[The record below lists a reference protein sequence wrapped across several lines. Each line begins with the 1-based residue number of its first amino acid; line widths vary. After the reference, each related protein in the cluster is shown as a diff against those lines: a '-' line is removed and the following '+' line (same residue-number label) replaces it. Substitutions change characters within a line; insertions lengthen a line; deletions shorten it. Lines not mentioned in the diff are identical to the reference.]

1 MIAPRVVRAI
11 QFAVAIVC
19 LVCVLA
25 ICIAPWIDLPHTTN
39 RAYLLALLL
48 LFALFACHISSARLL
63 RGCAQIR
70 CWRSQTIFRRRISIP
85 LVPLQAGCVLQ
96 C

>member
-1 MIAPRVVRAI
+1 MIADRVVRAI
-11 QFAVAIVC
+11 QFAAAIVC

-25 ICIAPWIDLPHTTN
+25 ICIAPLLDLPHTIN

-48 LFALFACHISSARLL
+48 LFGLFACPISSARLL
-63 RGCAQIR
+63 RGCAKIR
-70 CWRSQTIFRRRISIP
+70 CWRSETIFRRISLP

>member
-1 MIAPRVVRAI
+1 MTSDRVPSAI
-11 QFAVAIVC
+11 QFTAAIVC

-25 ICIAPWIDLPHTTN
+25 ICIAPLVDLPQTTN

-48 LFALFACHISSARLL
+48 LFGLFACPISSARLL

-70 CWRSQTIFRRRISIP
+70 CWRFQTVFRRISIP